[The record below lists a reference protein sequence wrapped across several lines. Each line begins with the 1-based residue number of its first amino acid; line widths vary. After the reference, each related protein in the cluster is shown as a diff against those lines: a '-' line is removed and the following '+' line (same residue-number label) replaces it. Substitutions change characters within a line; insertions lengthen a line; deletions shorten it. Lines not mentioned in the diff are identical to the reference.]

1 MAFTAKHQRLFEAWE
16 GLRSKWAANGLTL
29 ADMLELE
36 LIPGSKKPS
45 EAYRIVIAGQTARVP
60 LTGFEDLGGTWSA
73 TRILRMALATLV
85 INEAGPRDG
94 A

>member
-1 MAFTAKHQRLFEAWE
+1 MAFTAKHQRMFQAWE
-16 GLRSKWAANGLTL
+16 ELRLKWRSNGLVL
-29 ADMLELE
+29 ADQLELE
-36 LIPGSKKPS
+36 MVPGSKKPS